1 MSTMFRT
8 RGYANVEVVHLDSNG
23 DFKSDTVRVD
33 GNFTSESGINKAVKS
48 KIGEDNY
55 IVRSIE
61 NHRVKYGAPEEE
73 FWKIAKE
80 IPNSDEIVPL
90 AERSGEDKKN
100 NKQ

>member
-8 RGYANVEVVHLDSNG
+8 RGYANVEVVHIGKDGNFESE
-23 DFKSDTVRVD
+23 TVRVD
-33 GNFTSESGINKAVKS
+33 GNFTSESGIKKAVKR
-48 KIGEDNY
+48 KIGNDDY

-90 AERSGEDKKN
+90 TEKSEDDKKN
-100 NKQ
+100 NK

>member
-8 RGYANVEVVHLDSNG
+8 RGYANVELVYIGNDG
-23 DFKSDTVRVD
+23 DFESENIRVD
-33 GNFTSESGINKAVKS
+33 GNFISESGIKKAVKR
-48 KIGEDNY
+48 KVGDGDY

-90 AERSGEDKKN
+90 AEKPEDDREN
-100 NKQ
+100 NK